1 MIKAALRKATL
12 SIDDHAG
19 LLRLG
24 LQEQGRPAAARRGAR
39 LPALA
44 AGGQADRGPPRRQA
58 RRVHRRDRP
67 RAQRRGPVHVAGLQ
81 DHGRP
86 VRRQAHVLPRLL
98 RQARGGVEDPQRL
111 DRPPGA
117 RRAPARHARQR
128 PRGGRHRLRGRH
140 RRGGGHQADRHRRHP
155 LRPQPAREARDDR
168 LPRAGHQGRGR
179 AQDEGRPA
187 EDVGRPRAPRR
198 GGPDVP
204 GRRPTRRPARPRSP
218 AWASCTSR
226 SSSTA

>member
-12 SIDDHAG
+12 SIAITPVFCGSAFKNKGVQPLLDAVLDYLPSPLEVKPIEGHLVDKHGESTGEIILEPNDD
-19 LLRLG
+19 
-24 LQEQGRPAAARRGAR
+24 
-39 LPALA
+39 
-44 AGGQADRGPPRRQA
+44 D
-58 RRVHRRDRP
+58 
-67 RAQRRGPVHVAGLQ
+67 PVHGAGLQ

-117 RRAPARHARQR
+117 RRPPARHARQR

-168 LPRAGHQGRGR
+168 LPRARHQGRGR

-187 EDVGRPRAPRR
+187 EDVGRARAPRR

-204 GRRPTRRPARPRSP
+204 GRRRTRRPARPRSP